1 MKLTLVVVK
10 GEEYYVGTVKE
21 LPGVLSQGST
31 IEEARENTFDALN
44 DYLEDMRLDNQAEN
58 TVLQEELNIPVICKT
73 KSIY

>member
-1 MKLTLVVVK
+1 MKLTLVVMK

-44 DYLEDMRLDNQAEN
+44 DYLEDMRLDNETDN
-58 TVLQEELNIPVICKT
+58 TVLQEELT
-73 KSIY
+73 FQ

>member
-1 MKLTLVVVK
+1 MKLTLVVIK

-44 DYLEDMRLDNQAEN
+44 DYLEDMRHDNETQD
-58 TVLQEELNIPVICKT
+58 TVLQEDLIFQQCL
-73 KSIY
+73 

>member
-1 MKLTLVVVK
+1 MKLTLVVMK

-21 LPGVLSQGST
+21 LPGVLSQGNT

-58 TVLQEELNIPVICKT
+58 TVLQEELIFH
-73 KSIY
+73 

>member
-1 MKLTLVVVK
+1 MKLTLVVMK

-44 DYLEDMRLDNQAEN
+44 DYLEDMRLDNETDN
-58 TVLQEELNIPVICKT
+58 TVLQEELIFQ
-73 KSIY
+73 

>member
-1 MKLTLVVVK
+1 MKLTLVVMK

-44 DYLEDMRLDNQAEN
+44 DYLEDMRLDNEAEN
-58 TVLQEELNIPVICKT
+58 TVLQEELIFH
-73 KSIY
+73 

>member
-1 MKLTLVVVK
+1 MK

-44 DYLEDMRLDNQAEN
+44 DYLEDMRLDNETDN
-58 TVLQEELNIPVICKT
+58 TVLQEELT
-73 KSIY
+73 FQ